1 MANED
6 LTFKMNSQG
15 LDGTIDELTAKS
27 REISE
32 MCDTARNL
40 IETKLAEHGVPGDIT
55 QTIVDA
61 YERDVISV
69 VKENNANNEAYI
81 RKTTT
86 VNEDFQDTQN
96 KNNSLFA

>member
-1 MANED
+1 MDND
-6 LTFKMNSQG
+6 LTFKMNSQE
-15 LDGTIDELTAKS
+15 LDNTIGELTAKT

-32 MCDTARNL
+32 MCETAKG
-40 IETKLAEHGVPGDIT
+40 IVETKLAEHGVPGDIT
-55 QTIVDA
+55 HAIVDA

-69 VKENNANNEAYI
+69 VKANNAANEAYI
-81 RKTTT
+81 SKTTT